1 MGWPE
6 GPAVSLHGGTKAR
19 ETVLAGCPTVGAG
32 PTEEPHDPQPRTD
45 IVLTAAP
52 VLLTPTRAASQPP
65 VAEIR
70 DLHVGFTRNGRRLEA
85 IRGIDLEIRAGEV
98 LGLVG
103 ESGSGKSVLSLA
115 LLGLL
120 PEVSRPRTS
129 GVVRVGGTDMLTAT
143 ADERRQVRKSS
154 MGAVFQDPMTSLNPT
169 MRIGRQVA
177 EAAGSGAEALRLLRA
192 VGIPEPARR
201 LTSFPH
207 ELSGGLRQRVMIAMA
222 VAGDPALVVADEP
235 TTALDVTV
243 QAQVLA
249 LLRRLRDDVGC
260 SVLLITHDLGVAA
273 QVADRVAVMYAGRIA
288 EVGPTATVLQQP
300 AHPYTAGLLRSRLS
314 LATARGRPVQSLPG
328 SPPDPAAALP
338 GCAYAPRCP
347 LVMQAC
353 EQVLPSPEPTGTD
366 PAHRRACLA
375 EAARVVE
382 LTLEPAA
389 DPEPAVASPPERGDS
404 WAARLGGVEKTF
416 RVRAGR
422 GRKARLAALRKV
434 SLDVRP
440 GESVAIVGESGSG
453 KSTLLRVLAGLERSE
468 KGHVLLGSGGRPQM
482 VFQDA
487 GASLTPWLT
496 VGELIEER
504 LRTEMLS
511 KADRRARALV
521 ALEKVGLPAAVHGAR
536 AGELSGGQRQRVA
549 LARATVVPPEV
560 LLCDEP
566 TSALDVSL
574 AATVLNL
581 IQQLRRDLGM
591 AVVFVTHD
599 LSVARVIADRIAVMY
614 LGRIVELGA
623 AEDLVRFPKHP
634 YTKALL
640 AAVPELGV
648 APPPLQGEPASPL
661 SVPSGCAFHP
671 RCPLA
676 IPTCSEVE
684 LDVPLERLHV
694 GAGALPDGD
703 IRRVACIRAR
713 EL

>member
-1 MGWPE
+1 M
-6 GPAVSLHGGTKAR
+6 
-19 ETVLAGCPTVGAG
+19 
-32 PTEEPHDPQPRTD
+32 
-45 IVLTAAP
+45 TASP
-52 VLLTPTRAASQPP
+52 LQTTTPSATSADGL
-65 VAEIR
+65 VAEVR
-70 DLHVGFTRNGRRLEA
+70 DLHVGFTRSGKQIEA
-85 IRGIDLEIRAGEV
+85 VRGIDLEIRAGEV

-120 PEVSRPRTS
+120 PEASQPRTS
-129 GVVRVGGTDMLTAT
+129 GIVRVAGTDMLSASP
-143 ADERRQVRKSS
+143 EVRRQVRKDA

-192 VGIPEPARR
+192 VGIPEPERR
-201 LTSFPH
+201 QGSFPH

-249 LLRRLRDDVGC
+249 LLRRLRDEVGC

-273 QVADRVAVMYAGRIA
+273 QAADRVAVMYAGRIA
-288 EVGPTATVLQQP
+288 EVGATETVLREP
-300 AHPYTAGLLRSRLS
+300 SHPYTVGLLRSRLS
-314 LATARGRPVQSLPG
+314 LTTDRTRPVESLEG
-328 SPPDPAAALP
+328 SAPDPASPLP

-347 LVMQAC
+347 LVMDECA
-353 EQVLPSPEPTGTD
+353 ESMPVPLPLGNGD
-366 PAHRRACLA
+366 IHRRACLVEPA
-375 EAARVVE
+375 RVTDLALRAPDAPPIPAVEPTDEEEETAGSAARV
-382 LTLEPAA
+382 A
-389 DPEPAVASPPERGDS
+389 D
-404 WAARLGGVEKTF
+404 VEKSF

-422 GRKARLAALRKV
+422 GRKARLSALRRV
-434 SLDVRP
+434 SLDIRA

-453 KSTLLRVLAGLERSE
+453 KSTLLRVLAGLESHE
-468 KGHVLLGSGGRPQM
+468 QGDVTLGEGGRPQM

-496 VGELIEER
+496 VGQLLEER
-504 LRTEMLS
+504 LRTERQDGRRLS
-511 KADRRARALV
+511 RAERRERALA
-521 ALEKVGLPAAVHGAR
+521 ALQKVGLPPTVHSAR
-536 AGELSGGQRQRVA
+536 ASELSGGQRQRVA
-549 LARATVVPPEV
+549 LARATVVPPQV

-581 IQQLRRDLGM
+581 VQQLRRELGM

-599 LSVARVIADRIAVMY
+599 LSVARVVADRIAVMY
-614 LGRIVELGA
+614 LGRIVEIGE
-623 AEDLVRFPKHP
+623 AEELIRAPKHP

-640 AAVPELGV
+640 AAVPDMGV
-648 APPPLQGEPASPL
+648 VPPALKGEPASPL
-661 SVPSGCAFHP
+661 SPPSGCAFHP

-676 IPTCSEVE
+676 VPACAQTE
-684 LDVPLERLHV
+684 LDVRLERLRF
-694 GAGALPDGD
+694 GAELLRDAG
-703 IRRVACIRAR
+703 IRRVACIRPK

>member
-1 MGWPE
+1 M
-6 GPAVSLHGGTKAR
+6 AR
-19 ETVLAGCPTVGAG
+19 
-32 PTEEPHDPQPRTD
+32 
-45 IVLTAAP
+45 
-52 VLLTPTRAASQPP
+52 TPTSVATGSVAVTGTGTGTGTAGL
-65 VAEIR
+65 VAEVR
-70 DLHVGFTRNGRRLEA
+70 DLHVTFTRNGQQVEA
-85 IRGIDLEIRAGEV
+85 VRGIDLDIRPGEV

-120 PEVSRPRTS
+120 PDASRPRTS
-129 GVVRVGGTDMLTAT
+129 GTARVAGTDMVSASP
-143 ADERRQVRKSS
+143 EVRRQVRRDS

-169 MRIGRQVA
+169 MRVGRQVA
-177 EAAGSGAEALRLLRA
+177 EAAGSGAEALKLLRA
-192 VGIPEPARR
+192 VGIPEPERR
-201 LTSFPH
+201 LDSFPH

-273 QVADRVAVMYAGRIA
+273 QVADRVAVMYAGRLA
-288 EVGPTATVLQQP
+288 EIGPTEAVLREP
-300 AHPYTAGLLRSRLS
+300 SHPYTVGLMRSRLS
-314 LATARGRPVQSLPG
+314 LHTDRTRPVQALPG
-328 SPPDPAAALP
+328 SAPDPADLP
-338 GCAYAPRCP
+338 KGCAFAPRCP
-347 LVMQAC
+347 LVHDEC
-353 EQVLPSPEPTGTD
+353 RQVLPD
-366 PAHRRACLA
+366 PVAVGADDSHRRACLA
-375 EAARVVE
+375 DAQQVQAM
-382 LTLEPAA
+382 
-389 DPEPAVASPPERGDS
+389 AVTPREDAPRSAPHEIGDG
-404 WAARLGGVEKTF
+404 WAAQAAGIEKSF
-416 RVRAGR
+416 RVKAGR

-434 SLDVRP
+434 SLRVQP

-453 KSTLLRVLAGLERSE
+453 KSTLLRVLAGLETQE
-468 KGHVLLGSGGRPQM
+468 HGGIELGPGGRPQM

-496 VGELIEER
+496 VGELLEER
-504 LRTEMLS
+504 LRTEHLP
-511 KADRRARALV
+511 KAERRTRALA
-521 ALEKVGLPAAVHGAR
+521 ALEKVGLPEAVHGAR

-549 LARATVVPPEV
+549 LARATVVPPQV

-581 IQQLRRDLGM
+581 VQQLRRELGM

-599 LSVARVIADRIAVMY
+599 LSVARVVADRIAVMY
-614 LGRIVELGA
+614 LGRIVEIGD
-623 AEDLVRFPKHP
+623 AEEIIRQPKHP

-640 AAVPELGV
+640 AAVPDFGT
-648 APPPLQGEPASPL
+648 PPPALKGEPASPL
-661 SVPSGCAFHP
+661 SIPTGCPFHP

-676 IPTCSEVE
+676 VDACSEVE
-684 LDVPLERLHV
+684 LDVTLGPLRV
-694 GAGALPDGD
+694 GAEGLADAGS
-703 IRRVACIRAR
+703 RRVACIRQG